1 MNGILI
7 PYMKKDIDTIS
18 IPHELYRK
26 LYLIFC
32 YLTMWSLI
40 FTFSIIYLTKK
51 GYKFPAFI
59 WRSAFSLTITSS
71 ICGTYAA
78 YSKTNNFMKKYKI
91 PKLLIYFSDFIT
103 HIVPFFVVLSYRK
116 FMINNSLPKTNN
128 LFLKMLGFN
137 TLFISSYFIL
147 FGDYLYP
154 INTFN
159 LIGGYSFV
167 NLLLTAYFSRI

>member
-7 PYMKKDIDTIS
+7 PYIKKDIDTIS

-26 LYLIFC
+26 VYLIFC

-40 FTFSIIYLTKK
+40 FSFSTINLTKR
-51 GYKFPAFI
+51 GHKFPAFI

-71 ICGTYAA
+71 ICGTYVA
-78 YSKTNNFMKKYKI
+78 YSKTDKFIEKYKI
-91 PKLLIYFSDFIT
+91 PILLIYFSDFIT

-137 TLFISSYFIL
+137 TLFNSSYFIL

-159 LIGGYSFV
+159 LVGGYSFV
-167 NLLLTAYFSRI
+167 NLLLTTYYSLI